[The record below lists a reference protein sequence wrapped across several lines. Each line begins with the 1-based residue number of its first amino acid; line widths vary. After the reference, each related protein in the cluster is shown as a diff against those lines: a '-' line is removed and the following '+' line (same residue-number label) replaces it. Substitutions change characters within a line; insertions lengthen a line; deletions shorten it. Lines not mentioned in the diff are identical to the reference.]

1 MNELSRGSRAVPSRT
16 PELYREVRAQLGAE
30 APSRAIRTLGAVLGV
45 TIFAVFAGAW
55 WVDSRTPVPALPSR
69 PGRGGRV
76 SLPG

>member
-30 APSRAIRTLGAVLGV
+30 APSRAARTLGAVLGV

-55 WVDSRTPVPALPSR
+55 WIDRHAPAPALPSR
-69 PGRGGRV
+69 PGRGGRMP
-76 SLPG
+76 LPG